1 MERATLAKLAP
12 DAASAQECMERK
24 NMRAAIEICVISE
37 RERCAKIAEEIAV
50 IHGGI
55 YDYGTCERIAAAIR
69 SGK

>member
-1 MERATLAKLAP
+1 MENDPQTTEISQGGPSGPYAVGNTLTAVVL
-12 DAASAQECMERK
+12 
-24 NMRAAIEICVISE
+24 VE

-55 YDYGTCERIAAAIR
+55 YDRGTCERIAAAIR